1 MKNMSELKE
10 KIIELRKKGLTYNQ
24 IKNELKC
31 AKSTISYHCQKNDL
45 VKINIVKILINDF
58 NITKEENDN
67 VVNLRNDGKLYS
79 EIKDIT
85 NLTLDKIKYICRNN
99 NTNKKFLK
107 NNKISAEQI
116 LNMQK
121 YYDECGSSI
130 KVAEKFGLNRQTI
143 CKYIITKKRIKLSN
157 VDKKIQKSKNVMK
170 WRKDKKIKLIEYKGG
185 KCEICGYN
193 KCIGALEFYHKDP
206 SEKDFTISG
215 KSYSYER
222 LKKEVDKCMLVC
234 SNCHVEIHEQLMLN
248 LK

>member
-1 MKNMSELKE
+1 MSELKE

-31 AKSTISYHCQKNDL
+31 AKSTISYHCKNNNIGESYL
-45 VKINIVKILINDF
+45 VIDNDF
-58 NITKEENDN
+58 NISEADKLKIVD
-67 VVNLRNDGKLYS
+67 LRKNGKLYS
-79 EIKDIT
+79 EIKL
-85 NLTLDKIKYICRNN
+85 LTGLSLDKIKYVCRLYELYDCNN
-99 NTNKKFLK
+99 FRKPSKESIN
-107 NNKISAEQI
+107 E
-116 LNMQK
+116 MQK
-121 YYDECGSSI
+121 YYDICLNGE
-130 KVAEKFGLNRQTI
+130 KVAEKFGYERHTVY
-143 CKYIITKKRIKLSN
+143 KYIITKKKGKITKEERNKNNSKRVSN
-157 VDKKIQKSKNVMK
+157 

-193 KCIGALEFYHKDP
+193 KCIGALEFHHKDP

-248 LK
+248 NLK